1 MKFNSQAPYIVSSM
15 LILMGLTQAG
25 CGENGTLE
33 DEKTTDSIEMVAEEP
48 TRKVRIETNFGEM
61 VVELSNATPGHRD
74 NFIELV
80 EAG

>member
-1 MKFNSQAPYIVSSM
+1 M

-25 CGENGTLE
+25 CGEN
-33 DEKTTDSIEMVAEEP
+33 AEEP

-80 EAG
+80 EAGFYDSLLFHRVISEFMIQ